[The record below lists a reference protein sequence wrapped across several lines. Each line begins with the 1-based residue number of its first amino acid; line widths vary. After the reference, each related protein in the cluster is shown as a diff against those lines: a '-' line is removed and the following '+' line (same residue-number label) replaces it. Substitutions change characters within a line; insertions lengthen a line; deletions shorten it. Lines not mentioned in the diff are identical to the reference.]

1 MERLIL
7 QKQYGLYNVVLGEGE
22 DILLHK
28 ITSIYVTT
36 MDLKWY
42 SNIYTD
48 VVLLKTE
55 TQESIGFFLDE
66 PKRKLLQRA
75 T

>member
-22 DILLHK
+22 EILLHK

-55 TQESIGFFLDE
+55 TQ
-66 PKRKLLQRA
+66 
-75 T
+75 